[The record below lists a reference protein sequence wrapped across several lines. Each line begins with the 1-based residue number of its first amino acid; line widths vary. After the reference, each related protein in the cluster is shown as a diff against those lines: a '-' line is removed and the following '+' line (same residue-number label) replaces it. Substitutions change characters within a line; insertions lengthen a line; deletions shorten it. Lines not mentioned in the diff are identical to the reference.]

1 MAYDDNNVFAKILR
15 GEIPS
20 KKVLEDAHALAF
32 HDIHP
37 ARPVH
42 ILVIPKGKYT
52 DFTEFATRATP
63 AEQTSFWSAV
73 AEAAKKAGVV
83 ETGYR
88 LVANTGANGGQ
99 EVPHFHV
106 HILGG
111 GRVGPMV
118 ARD

>member
-52 DFTEFATRATP
+52 PRWPIIHLPLCIRISASCASIPTAASSLPTSP
-63 AEQTSFWSAV
+63 A
-73 AEAAKKAGVV
+73 
-83 ETGYR
+83 
-88 LVANTGANGGQ
+88 
-99 EVPHFHV
+99 
-106 HILGG
+106 
-111 GRVGPMV
+111 
-118 ARD
+118 